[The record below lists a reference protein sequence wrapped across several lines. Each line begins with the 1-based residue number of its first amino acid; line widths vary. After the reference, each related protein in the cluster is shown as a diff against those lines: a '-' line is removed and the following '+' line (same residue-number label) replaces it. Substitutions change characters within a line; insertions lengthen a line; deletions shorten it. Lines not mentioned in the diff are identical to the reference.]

1 MIQFNLKRFGKLACW
16 TFRNDKR
23 YIVKSFL
30 QAFVI
35 LLLIFLFFTMI
46 VKVNGGY
53 DASYK
58 SCTIAVIAILGVNIV
73 LVIAILGVNIVLGP
87 ALMFYSMEGKH
98 DMQTLMMLPA
108 SNFEKYLVRNAQCI
122 VLVPLYIV
130 AILGADLIQYLIHL
144 MAGHDYGRFVVGVLF
159 DLCSK
164 GLPHFDG
171 SYGRFFATLIVFIIW
186 LQSVFAVGA
195 TLFRTRKFNWIIT
208 TVFLILLCVLIVK
221 INGLF
226 EVVSLNDHSTTWDY
240 VVGYGIY
247 LVLAMVNYW
256 LSYRQFCRT
265 QVIGKFVNL

>member
-73 LVIAILGVNIVLGP
+73 LGP

-144 MAGHDYGRFVVGVLF
+144 MAGRLWKI
-159 DLCSK
+159 CC
-164 GLPHFDG
+164 
-171 SYGRFFATLIVFIIW
+171 RCIV
-186 LQSVFAVGA
+186 
-195 TLFRTRKFNWIIT
+195 
-208 TVFLILLCVLIVK
+208 
-221 INGLF
+221 
-226 EVVSLNDHSTTWDY
+226 
-240 VVGYGIY
+240 
-247 LVLAMVNYW
+247 
-256 LSYRQFCRT
+256 
-265 QVIGKFVNL
+265 

>member
-1 MIQFNLKRFGKLACW
+1 MIQFNINRFGKLAQW
-16 TFRNDKR
+16 MLTNDKR

-73 LVIAILGVNIVLGP
+73 LGP

-108 SNFEKYLVRNAQCI
+108 SNFEKYLVRNAQCV

-164 GLPHFDG
+164 GLPYFDG

-186 LQSVFAVGA
+186 LQSVYAVGA
-195 TLFRTRKFNWIIT
+195 TLCRSRKFNWIVT
-208 TVFLILLCVLIVK
+208 TVFLILLGMLVIKL
-221 INGLF
+221 NDGFL
-226 EVVSLNDHSTTWDY
+226 EVVSLNEYSTTLDY
-240 VVGYGIY
+240 VVGLGFY
-247 LVLAMVNYW
+247 LIWTVINYW
-256 LSYRQFCRT
+256 LSYRCFCRT
-265 QVIGKFVNL
+265 QVIGKFINV

>member
-1 MIQFNLKRFGKLACW
+1 MIQFNLSRFGKLACW
-16 TFRNDKR
+16 TLRNDKR
-23 YIVKSFL
+23 YIVKSVL

-35 LLLIFLFFTMI
+35 MLLIFLFFTLM
-46 VKVNGGY
+46 VKINN
-53 DASYK
+53 SYLNAYR
-58 SCTIAVIAILGVNIV
+58 SCTVAVIAILGVNV
-73 LVIAILGVNIVLGP
+73 VLGP

-144 MAGHDYGRFVVGVLF
+144 MAGHDYGRFVVAVLF

-171 SYGRFFATLIVFIIW
+171 SYGRFFATIIVFIIW

-195 TLFRTRKFNWIIT
+195 TLIRSRKFNWIIT
-208 TVFLILLCVLIVK
+208 IIFLILLGMIVVK
-221 INGLF
+221 INGF
-226 EVVSLNDHSTTWDY
+226 IEVVSLDEHSATLDY

-247 LVLAMVNYW
+247 LALAAINYW
-256 LSYRQFCRT
+256 LSYRFFCRT
-265 QVIGKFVNL
+265 QNIGKFVNL

>member
-58 SCTIAVIAILGVNIV
+58 SCTIA
-73 LVIAILGVNIVLGP
+73 VIAILGVNIVLGP

-247 LVLAMVNYW
+247 LVLTMVNYW
-256 LSYRQFCRT
+256 LSYRQFCGT

>member
-1 MIQFNLKRFGKLACW
+1 MIQFNLSRFGKLACW
-16 TFRNDKR
+16 TLRNDKR
-23 YIVKSFL
+23 YIIKSFL

-35 LLLIFLFFTMI
+35 LLLIFLFFTMM
-46 VKVNGGY
+46 VKVNN
-53 DASYK
+53 SYLNAYR
-58 SCTIAVIAILGVNIV
+58 SCAVAVIAILGVNV
-73 LVIAILGVNIVLGP
+73 VMGP

-208 TVFLILLCVLIVK
+208 TVFLILLGMIVVK
-221 INGLF
+221 INGFF
-226 EVVSLNDHSTTWDY
+226 EVASLDEHSTTRDY

-247 LVLAMVNYW
+247 LTFAAINYW
-256 LSYRQFCRT
+256 LSYRFFCRA
-265 QVIGKFVNL
+265 QVINRFVNL

>member
-1 MIQFNLKRFGKLACW
+1 MIQFNINRFGKLAQW
-16 TFRNDKR
+16 TLTNDKR

-58 SCTIAVIAILGVNIV
+58 SCTIA
-73 LVIAILGVNIVLGP
+73 VIAILGVNIVLGP

-195 TLFRTRKFNWIIT
+195 TLIRSRKFNWIIT
-208 TVFLILLCVLIVK
+208 TVFLILLGMIVVK
-221 INGLF
+221 INGFF
-226 EVVSLNDHSTTWDY
+226 EVASLDEHSAMMDY
-240 VVGYGIY
+240 VIGLGIY
-247 LVLAMVNYW
+247 LALAAINYW
-256 LSYRQFCRT
+256 LSYRFFCRA
-265 QVIGKFVNL
+265 QVINRFVNL